1 MTCTIQEE
9 MLRFSLNFSPFCTK

>member
-9 MLRFSLNFSPFCTK
+9 MLRFSFNFSPFCTK